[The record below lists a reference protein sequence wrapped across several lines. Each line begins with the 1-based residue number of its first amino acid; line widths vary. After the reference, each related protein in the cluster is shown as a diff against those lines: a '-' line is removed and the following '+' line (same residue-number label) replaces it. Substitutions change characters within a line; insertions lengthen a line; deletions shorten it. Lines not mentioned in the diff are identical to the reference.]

1 MIDTAKLAEIEAQ
14 VELDFEY
21 NIVVL
26 GARRVGKTSFIQ
38 SIVRGQH
45 VQPEETGDS
54 LRGASMFHRERSKD
68 ARHLSLDQELVRH
81 QLDLGD

>member
-1 MIDTAKLAEIEAQ
+1 MNRSVLSSVIDTAKLAEIEAQ
-14 VELDFEY
+14 VDLDFEY

-45 VQPEETGDS
+45 V
-54 LRGASMFHRERSKD
+54 
-68 ARHLSLDQELVRH
+68 
-81 QLDLGD
+81 